1 MAHVVAVFDPPLQLS
16 NGRIYTAQACGRQRE
31 DGRWEGWLEFVPDD
45 TSVVLRTE
53 RETTQRNLAELE
65 HWAST
70 LTPVY
75 LQGALDRTLTP
86 PPPVVADE
94 PVVPSVY
101 AQPAPSRAD
110 VIPINVADTARGQ
123 LLDPFVEIARG
134 EEECARLGKT
144 YSRRTVRDHCGKQS
158 RGRLC
163 RSRSN
168 DHPRASRMDRWRC
181 PLAPRV
187 LTIGVFHK
195 IMESRLRDP
204 VYRGLAS

>member
-86 PPPVVADE
+86 PPVVVDE

-101 AQPAPSRAD
+101 GEPAPSHAD
-110 VIPINVADTARGQ
+110 VIPVRGADTAPG
-123 LLDPFVEIARG
+123 LVDPFVEIARG
-134 EEECARLGKT
+134 EEECAR
-144 YSRRTVRDHCGKQS
+144 
-158 RGRLC
+158 RLA
-163 RSRSN
+163 RLTREELYAIIAINNLADGSV
-168 DHPRASRMDRWRC
+168 DLEAMTIPELVGWIVGAVRWR
-181 PLAPRV
+181 
-187 LTIGVFHK
+187 
-195 IMESRLRDP
+195 
-204 VYRGLAS
+204 LAS